1 MASKCFDVAI
11 AGYGPSG
18 AVAAALLG
26 QAGWRV
32 LVLEKS
38 FEIYDKPRAIAL
50 DHEIMRIFQNL
61 GIAEKIALYCEP
73 FSPSEHFGADGRMI
87 RRLDM
92 LPPPYPMGWT
102 PSMVSCN
109 PPWRGKYARAWRR
122 CSMYA

>member
-73 FSPSEHFGADGRMI
+73 FSPSEHFGADGSGRLAFRTSTCQVAVRSVA
-87 RRLDM
+87 RRSV
-92 LPPPYPMGWT
+92 
-102 PSMVSCN
+102 PSGEGSD
-109 PPWRGKYARAWRR
+109 
-122 CSMYA
+122 S